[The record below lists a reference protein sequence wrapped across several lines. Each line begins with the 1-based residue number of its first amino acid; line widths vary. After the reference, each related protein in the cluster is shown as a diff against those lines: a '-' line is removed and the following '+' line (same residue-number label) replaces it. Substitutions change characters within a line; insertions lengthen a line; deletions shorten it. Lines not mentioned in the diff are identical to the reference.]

1 MSRSQPGPMSRAL
14 IKPDDNAT
22 RSTSARILVVDDD
35 DRNLLSMGEV
45 LSGLGELDY
54 ARSGEEALRYLL
66 RQDYAVI
73 LLDVIMPGLD
83 GYQTAQLLRQRESSR
98 STPIIFLTAINKEDA
113 HMLRGYDAGAV
124 DFLFKPFDPVM
135 LRSKV
140 SVFVDLYEKTREIK
154 QKAAVEQRLL
164 EANLRA
170 NAQKLEAVRALR
182 RSEERQEVI
191 LKSLPLCIRSRG
203 IEAPHPTRFISG
215 AVERLT
221 GFPAEAFTAEP
232 GFEASRIHPEDLP
245 RVTEAL
251 EAAVRTG
258 SYVAEFRWKCA
269 DGSYRRFLDQGV
281 VSTDEDGQPSE
292 ISGTLLDV
300 TERRHLEDQLIHAQ
314 KLDAIGKLTGGVAH
328 DFNNLLGSILS
339 GLSLLQRKV
348 DMGDDAVRV
357 FEMTQKA
364 AKQGADL
371 IARMLTFSRRQHLK
385 PENYDLLRLAE
396 TLSPLLESVLGGRL
410 KLTWDFEPDVWSA
423 YVDPGQL
430 ELAVM
435 NLVINARDA
444 MPEGGSVVI
453 EARNH
458 KQAVPGP
465 ELPAGEYAVLR
476 VVDNGSGIEPEH
488 LAKVIEPFFTTKEVG
503 RGTGLGLSTA
513 YGFAK
518 QSGGALRVQSVVN
531 EGTTVELWF
540 PRAQTGSMNS
550 VLPEKGPRRSSTA
563 GTRKPAIL
571 LVDDTPELREFT
583 RAQLAEHGF
592 AVTAAGGGAEAL
604 MLLEKHPHSFDVI
617 VTDFA
622 MPLVSGLEV
631 IRFARNMRSGLP
643 AIIITGYVETQVIG
657 DRPSDV
663 PLIRKPFEF
672 DVLIEAIERVCAR
685 DIEDASELTCGRSR
699 GDG

>member
-1 MSRSQPGPMSRAL
+1 M